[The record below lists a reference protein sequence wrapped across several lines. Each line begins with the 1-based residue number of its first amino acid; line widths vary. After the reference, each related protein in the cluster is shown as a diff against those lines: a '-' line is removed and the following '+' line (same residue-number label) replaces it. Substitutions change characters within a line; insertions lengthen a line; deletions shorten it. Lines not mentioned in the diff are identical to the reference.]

1 MLSLKKKNQFI
12 LWLPYADV
20 NSLDDRELWYEQLL
34 NFNYFIKRILRLSA
48 DKYIE
53 RYVMLGGN
61 KVELVD
67 SGVSFSLID
76 KSMFKIEE
84 ISREVIDK
92 LREKYHLP

>member
-1 MLSLKKKNQFI
+1 
-12 LWLPYADV
+12 
-20 NSLDDRELWYEQLL
+20 
-34 NFNYFIKRILRLSA
+34 
-48 DKYIE
+48 
-53 RYVMLGGN
+53 MLGGN